1 MRTGEAK
8 RRIGK
13 LRVWA
18 LLLLAASF
26 LLCAYSEED
35 PKVFDDAG
43 LFDETEEALLQQ
55 EIVKTAG
62 KLSLDVVVVTSD
74 DVRGKS
80 SGRYADD
87 YYDDH
92 GFGYE
97 KESGSGILLLIDMD
111 NRMVE
116 VSTSGLAMEM
126 YTDLDVDNM
135 LDYVIMPHM
144 RDGDYYEAARAFVNC
159 LVEYGANDE
168 VAKNGYYD
176 AAADA
181 FVEYTPEEIK
191 ANERSEALKKSF
203 SAVNIATRLALGMM
217 IGAIGTGIMVIRVRS
232 QKAPS
237 GRVYMKPGSERLRD
251 RRDFKVNTTVTTR
264 RIERNSGGGGGGRS
278 SSGSGHTTSRTS
290 SSGRSHGGGGRSF

>member
-144 RDGDYYEAARAFVNC
+144 RDGDY
-159 LVEYGANDE
+159 
-168 VAKNGYYD
+168 
-176 AAADA
+176 
-181 FVEYTPEEIK
+181 
-191 ANERSEALKKSF
+191 
-203 SAVNIATRLALGMM
+203 
-217 IGAIGTGIMVIRVRS
+217 
-232 QKAPS
+232 
-237 GRVYMKPGSERLRD
+237 
-251 RRDFKVNTTVTTR
+251 
-264 RIERNSGGGGGGRS
+264 
-278 SSGSGHTTSRTS
+278 
-290 SSGRSHGGGGRSF
+290 